1 MVAGRAAPDI
11 LTWRE
16 RMTALFSRFVREE
29 TGQGLIEYLLLGTL
43 IAIVVVIGATL
54 MGVNP

>member
-1 MVAGRAAPDI
+1 MVAGWAAPDT

-43 IAIVVVIGATL
+43 IVIVVVIGATL

>member
-1 MVAGRAAPDI
+1 
-11 LTWRE
+11 
-16 RMTALFSRFVREE
+16 MTALFSRFVREE